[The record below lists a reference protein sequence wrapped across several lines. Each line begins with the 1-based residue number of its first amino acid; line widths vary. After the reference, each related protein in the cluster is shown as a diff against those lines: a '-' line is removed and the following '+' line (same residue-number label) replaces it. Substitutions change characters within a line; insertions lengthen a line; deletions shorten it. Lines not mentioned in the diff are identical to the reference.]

1 MKNYFLKCG
10 WYLFALIGIIG
21 CNPDIVDPPVTER
34 KIVALNYVH
43 EDNIN
48 GRIINPTIDL
58 DTNIIANY
66 RFVYNSNGTL
76 NSISVFDDSSNFAI
90 LQKEVKFVYYPD
102 RVRWY
107 TFNAA
112 DTLRERVYDAFF
124 NSKKQITRIA
134 DTANNGFNFYY
145 LNDKLVTIEDT
156 TPNTTFLRIK
166 NFVYQNNNLVKYDV
180 FLPNGTQIG
189 YAEMEYSRKQTTAE
203 FDMLLY
209 SDAVIF
215 LYIADLNILSKTGL
229 NYGIGNTNLLLKK
242 QEFLLPT
249 TQTPI
254 TTYTFDYEYD
264 RKYPTDIIK
273 RSIAK
278 TVTGIAQPDTLF
290 YQYKY

>member
-10 WYLFALIGIIG
+10 WYLFALIGIIS

-124 NSKKQITRIA
+124 NSKNRSPELLTLQIMDLIFTILTTSWLRLKTLRQTRLSCELKISF
-134 DTANNGFNFYY
+134 T
-145 LNDKLVTIEDT
+145 KITI
-156 TPNTTFLRIK
+156 
-166 NFVYQNNNLVKYDV
+166 
-180 FLPNGTQIG
+180 
-189 YAEMEYSRKQTTAE
+189 
-203 FDMLLY
+203 
-209 SDAVIF
+209 
-215 LYIADLNILSKTGL
+215 
-229 NYGIGNTNLLLKK
+229 
-242 QEFLLPT
+242 
-249 TQTPI
+249 
-254 TTYTFDYEYD
+254 
-264 RKYPTDIIK
+264 
-273 RSIAK
+273 
-278 TVTGIAQPDTLF
+278 
-290 YQYKY
+290 